1 MFAADFW
8 ARVPHQLSFLPD
20 RLWGHVFLAFSSIL
34 AGVLISIPLGIYCSR
49 RPKFEKVAV
58 TIANIIQTIPGMAL
72 LAIMVFALDRTGM
85 VPAWIALVLY
95 SILPILRNTIAGMK
109 TVDPGCLE
117 AADGIGLNKWQRLRI
132 VELPLAAPTIIAG
145 VRTASAWVVGAA
157 TLAYPVGATSLGDYI
172 FAGLQTSNPVALMVG
187 CVFSAGLALL
197 LDGILGGLE
206 IASQKRS
213 FTWALGSVGCLIL
226 VAISP
231 LMLKVFQQD
240 KMLTTTDREIALN
253 DFVQE
258 RPYVIG
264 GKPFTEQYILIDYL
278 QGVLAEENRETAV
291 KSGLG
296 STVVLD
302 ALERGD
308 IDCYVDYTG
317 TLWAT
322 EMQRTDNV
330 STAEMMID
338 IGTYLKEGSG
348 VLNLGPLGFR
358 NDYVFAMR
366 KEQADELGIQS
377 IGDLVPHADKLT
389 AACEIEFWSRP
400 EWANVQSKY
409 GLQFGNTKSMDANL
423 MYGALTRGDAD
434 VIVAYRTDGRLAS
447 GEIVE
452 LADPQFALPPYDA
465 VLLISPRLAKDR
477 AATEKLRNLVNTIST
492 KKMRK
497 ANGTVDI
504 DKKPIPEAVK
514 VLNSQAS

>member
-1 MFAADFW
+1 MFDTDFW

-34 AGVLISIPLGIYCSR
+34 AGVLISIPIGIFCSR
-49 RPKFEKVAV
+49 RPKIEKVAV

-72 LAIMVFALDRTGM
+72 LAIMVFALNRTGM
-85 VPAWIALVLY
+85 IPAWIALVLY

-109 TVDPGCLE
+109 TVDAGCLE

-132 VELPLAAPTIIAG
+132 VELPLAAPTILAG

-187 CVFSAGLALL
+187 CFFSAGLALL
-197 LDGILGGLE
+197 LDMILGGLE
-206 IASQKRS
+206 MASQKRS
-213 FTWALGSVGCLIL
+213 LTWALGSVGCLVA

-231 LMLKVFQQD
+231 LLMKVMQQQQTRSISNEAIA
-240 KMLTTTDREIALN
+240 TTE
-253 DFVQE
+253 FVQE

-278 QGVLAEENRETAV
+278 QGVLAEENRETEV
-291 KSGLG
+291 KAGLG

-302 ALERGD
+302 SLERGE

-317 TLWAT
+317 TLWAI
-322 EMQRTDNV
+322 EMERSDNV
-330 STAEMMID
+330 SSAEMMID
-338 IGTYLKEGSG
+338 IGTYLKDKSG
-348 VLNLGPLGFR
+348 VLALGPLGFR

-366 KEQADELGIQS
+366 KGQADELDIQS
-377 IGDLVPHADKLT
+377 IDDLVPHAGKLT

-400 EWANVQSKY
+400 EWAAVQSKY
-409 GLQFGNTKSMDANL
+409 GLQFGQTKSMDANL
-423 MYGALTRGDAD
+423 MYGALSRGDAD

-447 GEIVE
+447 GEFVE
-452 LADPQFALPPYDA
+452 LEDPRFALPPYDA
-465 VLLISPRLAKDR
+465 VLLVSPRLAKDR

-492 KKMRK
+492 EKMRK

-504 DKKPIPEAVK
+504 DKKPIPTAVE
-514 VLNSQAS
+514 VLSEPTS